1 MYDKVE
7 GEKKIKEYENAPA
20 NQYLIYEFE
29 GPKKKQLVPVFINDS
44 SKDAV
49 YSDVLELLH
58 TYNGLISATQAY
70 DKKFK
75 KL

>member
-1 MYDKVE
+1 
-7 GEKKIKEYENAPA
+7 
-20 NQYLIYEFE
+20 
-29 GPKKKQLVPVFINDS
+29 KKKQLVPVFINDS